1 MYVSSDHGT
10 YQTQNRDLDLW
21 DATLC
26 HWASDSQCFE
36 GSYCLHLQ
44 DQAAQEEAFGFFL
57 DCLIREN
64 KDTMILQNV

>member
-1 MYVSSDHGT
+1 MCHQIMEHIKYRIGIWIF
-10 YQTQNRDLDLW
+10 W

-26 HWASDSQCFE
+26 HWASDSHCFE

-57 DCLIREN
+57 DCLILEN
-64 KDTMILQNV
+64 KDTLILQNV